1 MTHQILPSSAWELT
15 RKQHGV
21 VTRAQLLQLGF
32 SPDAI
37 KHRIWTRR
45 LHPVAVGVYAVGRA
59 ELDKYGR
66 WMAAV
71 LSCGPGAVLSHESAA
86 ALWEIR
92 WERRGPIEVVVP
104 RHRFVRRPGVKVHR
118 RSNLTRRDVT
128 RHHGIPVTS
137 PICTI
142 VDLVPRLQRIA
153 VEGMISEA
161 DSRGLVRA
169 DTVRPALEKMPSR
182 PGLAALKRLLDR
194 LDFVLTDSDL
204 ERLFL
209 PIARRAGLPKPITR
223 RKVNSFR
230 IDFYWPD
237 LGLVVE
243 CDSLR
248 YHRTQQKQTRD
259 VLRDQIHHADGLI
272 PLRFTHAQ
280 IAFEPK
286 HVQSILDAVV
296 RRLPVARRAA

>member
-1 MTHQILPSSAWELT
+1 MD
-15 RKQHGV
+15 
-21 VTRAQLLQLGF
+21 LGF
-32 SPDAI
+32 SSRAI
-37 KHRIWTRR
+37 HHRIQKGR
-45 LHPVAVGVYAVGRA
+45 LHRVYPGVYAVGRA
-59 ELDKYGR
+59 ELSKHGR

-71 LSCGPGAVLSHESAA
+71 LSCGARAVLSHASAA

-92 WERRGPIEVVVP
+92 WERPGPIEVSVP
-104 RHRFVRRPGVKVHR
+104 ATSFPRRPGIKVHR
-118 RSNLTRRDVT
+118 RSNLTRREVT

-142 VDLVPRLQRIA
+142 VDLVPRLERTA
-153 VEGMISEA
+153 VEGMISDA
-161 DSRGLVRA
+161 DARGILRA
-169 DTVRPALEKMPSR
+169 DAIRPALDEMAPR

-194 LDFVLTDSDL
+194 QDLVLTDSEL

-209 PIARRAGLPKPITR
+209 PIVQRVALPKPITR
-223 RKVNSFR
+223 RHVNSFR
-230 IDFYWPD
+230 TDFYWPQ

-259 VLRDQIHHADGLI
+259 ALRDQIHAARGLT

-280 IAFEPK
+280 IAHEPK
-286 HVQSILDAVV
+286 HVQSVLAAVV
-296 RRLPVARRAA
+296 ARVNRARLDVAQNL